1 MESAK
6 PSPLAEVLTQTSDAA
21 EQVKSASNELEVV
34 HAVLSTEVA
43 SEQAT
48 ADVVAAV
55 ERTELIAQQLA
66 ETVEALDKSNE
77 MLRDIKASADRA
89 AA

>member
-1 MESAK
+1 MENSK
-6 PSPLAEVLTQTSDAA
+6 NSPIAEVISQTSNAA

-43 SEQAT
+43 PEQAHS
-48 ADVVAAV
+48 DVVAAV
-55 ERTELIAQQLA
+55 ERTEEIAQQLA
-66 ETVEALDKSNE
+66 VTAEALEKSNE
-77 MLRDIKASADRA
+77 MLREIKASPDRA